1 MQYEGFLRERR
12 VIDMNINQIR
22 YFLAIVKTDNFSNAA
37 FDCYIS
43 QSSIS
48 KQIKALEDELGV
60 ILFTREHSKIKLT
73 DAGKTFNKYAKTYF
87 EYYQDMLVSLEY
99 YQNCKQAIIR
109 LGSIPIVSSYGIA
122 NKIALFTKQ
131 FATNNICIDM
141 YESAQ
146 FDVVNAIKNDVV
158 DLCFLRLEFLENI
171 ELYDIILFAMDSIVL
186 VCHKDNPLATKTNV
200 SLPEVANHPLMILDP
215 HSSINRI
222 IRDEFDKLN
231 LPLKIQC
238 VTTRHKILME
248 ILSTNSAITLLPQNL
263 VDLSL
268 FPNLKTIPL
277 ETPIYSQVALVKLK
291 SKKLN
296 KITTN
301 FWKFWQEHYELDKT

>member
-1 MQYEGFLRERR
+1 
-12 VIDMNINQIR
+12 MNINQIR
-22 YFLAIVKTDNFSNAA
+22 YFLTIVKTGNFSNAA

-60 ILFTREHSKIKLT
+60 ILFTREHSKVKLT
-73 DAGKTFNKYAKTYF
+73 DAGKTFHKYALSYF

-99 YQNCKQAIIR
+99 YQHCKQAIIR
-109 LGSIPIVSSYGIA
+109 VASIPIVSSYGIA

-131 FATNNICIDM
+131 FANNNICIDM
-141 YESAQ
+141 YENTQ
-146 FDVVNAIKNDVV
+146 FDVVNAIQNDVS
-158 DLCFLRLEFLENI
+158 DLAFLRLEFLENI
-171 ELYDIILFAMDSIVL
+171 EHYDISLFAKDSIVL
-186 VCHKDNPLATKTNV
+186 VCHKNNTLANKTAV
-200 SLPEVANHPLMILDP
+200 SLQDIAPYPLMILDP

-222 IRDEFDKLN
+222 IHNEFDKLN

-248 ILSTNSAITLLPQNL
+248 ILSTNSAVTLLPQNL
-263 VDLSL
+263 VDLPL
-268 FPNLKTIPL
+268 FPNLKIISL
-277 ETPIYSQVALVKLK
+277 SNPIYSNVALVKLK

-296 KITTN
+296 KISTN
-301 FWKFWQEHYELDKT
+301 FWNFWQEQYKLDKT

>member
-1 MQYEGFLRERR
+1 
-12 VIDMNINQIR
+12 MNINQIR
-22 YFLAIVKTDNFSNAA
+22 YFLAIAKTGNFSNAA

-60 ILFTREHSKIKLT
+60 ILFTREHSKVRLT
-73 DAGKTFNKYAKTYF
+73 NAGKTFYKYAQTYF

-99 YQNCKQAIIR
+99 YQRCKQAIIR

-131 FATNNICIDM
+131 FANNNICIDM
-141 YESAQ
+141 YESSQ

-158 DLCFLRLEFLENI
+158 DLAFLRLEFLENI
-171 ELYDIILFAMDSIVL
+171 ELYDISLFAQDSMVL
-186 VCHKDNPLATKTNV
+186 VCHKDNELAAKPAA
-200 SLPEVANHPLMILDP
+200 SLQEVANYPLMLLDP
-215 HSSINRI
+215 HSSINLI
-222 IRDEFDKLN
+222 IHNEFDKLN
-231 LPLKIQC
+231 LPLKVQC

-248 ILSTNSAITLLPQNL
+248 ILSTNSAITLLPENL

-268 FPNLKTIPL
+268 FPNIKIIPL
-277 ETPIYSQVALVKLK
+277 TNPIYSKVALVKLK
-291 SKKLN
+291 TKKLN
-296 KITTN
+296 KISNN
-301 FWKFWQEHYELDKT
+301 FWKYWQEQCTPNKT